1 MLQIINKSLMIAET
15 ILNMFEK
22 NEVLIMFWWVMK
34 LISIWI
40 VFLIIR
46 IVIIKLWKILVSYIR
61 DHYRAKKCLWCAVG
75 KCGILDH
82 FPLKRM
88 KLLWILIDKWIRLQT
103 FLCQNLKYEKSTW
116 SCMLPARRIYCSYSL
131 NSLVTVWA
139 FFPEGVISQFGDLA
153 WPSHSPDLS
162 MCDFFL

>member
-22 NEVLIMFWWVMK
+22 NEVLTMFWWVMK

-40 VFLIIR
+40 GFLIIR

-61 DHYRAKKCLWCAVG
+61 DHYRAKKG
-75 KCGILDH
+75 KCGILYH
-82 FPLKRM
+82 FPLKRI

-116 SCMLPARRIYCSYSL
+116 VMYSSSKTDLLLIQPEFFGHGLVILRGLRIHPTC
-131 NSLVTVWA
+131 
-139 FFPEGVISQFGDLA
+139 PCVISSCRGHLKA
-153 WPSHSPDLS
+153 NMYKEKLHTL
-162 MCDFFL
+162 